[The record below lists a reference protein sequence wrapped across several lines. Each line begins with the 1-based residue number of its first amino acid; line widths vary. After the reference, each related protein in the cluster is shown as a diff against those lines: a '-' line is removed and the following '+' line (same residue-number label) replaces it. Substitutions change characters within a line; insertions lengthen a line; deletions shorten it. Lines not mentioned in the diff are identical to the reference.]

1 MNILVTVKQVP
12 DTAELPKI
20 DPSEVVSGNIKA
32 TQILNPWDE
41 YAVEEAL
48 LLKEK
53 FGGKVTAL
61 CFGPADAREGVK
73 RAIAMGADAA
83 VMLSDD
89 AFNGSDAIVT
99 GQLLAA
105 AAKKLGDFDL
115 IITGRSAVDGDSSVV
130 PVALGRSLGVPM
142 VTYVA
147 KIREVDPDGKTLT
160 VERLLEDGREVV
172 TMPLPAVISVVKEI
186 NEPRYPTFMG
196 IRKATRAKIPVWG
209 VGDLGVDASEVGEA
223 GSTVKWTN
231 LRKPPARKVECE
243 IIEGETVEEKAKTLV
258 DRLIAEKVI

>member
-1 MNILVTVKQVP
+1 MNILVPVKQVP

-48 LLKEK
+48 RIKESK
-53 FGGKVTAL
+53 GGKVTAIS
-61 CFGPADAREGVK
+61 FGPAGATEGVK

-83 VMLSDD
+83 VMISDD
-89 AFNGSDAIVT
+89 AFANSDALGTAKLI
-99 GQLLAA
+99 AA
-105 AAKKLGDFDL
+105 AAKKLGEFDL
-115 IITGRSAVDGDSSVV
+115 IITGKAAVDGDSQVV
-130 PVALGRSLGVPM
+130 PVALGRTLGLPV

-147 KIREVDPDGKTLT
+147 KIRELTDGSIT
-160 VERLLEDGREVV
+160 VERLLEDGREIV
-172 TMPLPAVISVVKEI
+172 TVPLPAVISVVKEI

-209 VGDLGVDASEVGEA
+209 AADLGIEASEVGEA
-223 GSTVKWTN
+223 GAAVKWTN
-231 LRKPPARKVECE
+231 LRKPPAREVKCE
-243 IIEGETVEEKAKTLV
+243 IIEGETVEEKVKILV